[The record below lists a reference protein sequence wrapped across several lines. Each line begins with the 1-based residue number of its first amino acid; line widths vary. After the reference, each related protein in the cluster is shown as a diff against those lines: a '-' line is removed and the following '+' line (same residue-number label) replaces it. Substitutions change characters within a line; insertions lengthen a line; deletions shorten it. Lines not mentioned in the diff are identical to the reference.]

1 MDSHQIPKDSEEIK
15 YKDLSSM
22 QNYLFEIS
30 KSSEYDKIVPEI
42 ISSVDLYKLGKKS
55 QIYPYFIP
63 DNSLYYLPKL
73 NTPSE
78 ILNSIQL
85 KQLHSNFPDYHKYTN
100 LKLHYSISIDG
111 TSLKS
116 FYNRCYDRK
125 INNTLLVVKDSEKNI
140 FGAYASEMFA
150 PANTFFGTAECF
162 LFTFYKENKIHIFNS
177 TKKNDHY
184 IYCDDI
190 QICFGCS
197 DDYFSL
203 CLRNNF
209 LDGYSQKTQTYDNE
223 NLTKSDKF
231 IITKLELW
239 GFEA

>member
-1 MDSHQIPKDSEEIK
+1 MEINPIPKDSEKIT
-15 YKDLSSM
+15 YKDLSSID
-22 QNYLFEIS
+22 NNVFEIS
-30 KSSEYDKIVPEI
+30 KTSEYDEIVPEI
-42 ISSVDLYKLGKKS
+42 ISSVDLYKLGKTS

-63 DNSLYYLPKL
+63 NNSLHYLPKL

-78 ILNSIQL
+78 ILNSVQL

-100 LKLHYSISIDG
+100 LKLHFSLSVDG
-111 TSLKS
+111 CSLKS

-125 INNTLLVVKDSEKNI
+125 IINALLVVKDSEKNI

-150 PANTFFGTAECF
+150 STHKFFGTAECF
-162 LFTFYKENKIHIFNS
+162 LFTFYKGNKIYVFNS
-177 TKKNDHY
+177 TKKNEY
-184 IYCDDI
+184 YMYCDDI

-203 CLRNNF
+203 CLSNNF
-209 LDGYSQKTQTYDNE
+209 LNGYSQKTQTYENE
-223 NLTKSDKF
+223 NLTKSDSF

-239 GFEA
+239 GFEG